1 MKNFKVYNASAGSGK
16 TTILA
21 LEYLVI
27 TLQNPSKFRRILAVT
42 FTNKAAAE
50 MKQRIIHYLKDLS
63 LWNLQG
69 NTALKNKLDYI
80 KEQTGLDEEKIQD
93 RATLALKNI
102 LHHYSDFAVKTID
115 SFVHRIIRTFAYDL
129 QLPMDFE
136 VELDADKLLTQSID
150 LLINKAGVDDNLTNA
165 LVAFTEERTDD
176 EKSWN
181 VEYELFQFS
190 KLLLDEEGHLNTRSL
205 SKLSVNDFQKI
216 RKSVL
221 RFKNFFENEIK
232 TMSSGIYKKIVAS
245 GINPK
250 SFYQG
255 NKGIYKYFE
264 YLANERYDK
273 LIPNS
278 YVVKTIEDD
287 KWYSS
292 KAPAADK
299 AIIEPLKPEIED
311 AYRNIEAFLEKYYSR
326 YVVLELIYRKLFP
339 LAVLNE
345 TDKILTE
352 IKSLN
357 NLVHISD
364 FNKKVAEIV
373 LSEPIPFIYER
384 VGERYENFFI
394 DEFQDTSEMQ
404 WQNMLPLIDNS
415 LASNNLNLVVGDG
428 KQAIY
433 RWRNGNV
440 EQFINLPK
448 IKGEDENIIIKE
460 RALTL
465 ERNYLPQD
473 LNVNYRSGENI
484 VEFNNKFFQFA
495 SKYLDEAYNIIYSG
509 LNQAAHDKDNKGF
522 VNIQFCDEETS
533 KNREEYRDFTLEITA
548 NTIESL
554 QSEGYQLKE
563 IGILCRAN
571 REANETAEYLLNKK
585 INVVS
590 SESLLLSKS
599 GKVNFMI
606 SLLRLINDPSNDIA
620 FVAALR
626 YLDENVLHKD
636 FHQSIQEFLQGNDD
650 SNQDYLQSVLEMMPV
665 KNTDE
670 SRVITQ
676 LPVYELC
683 EYIVYHY
690 QLNIDNDPY
699 VSFFLEAAWNFNVK
713 STGGVQYFLEWWDE
727 NQGKQYITVPEGL
740 NAVNILTIHKAK
752 GLQFPVV
759 IFPFADMRL
768 ESTKETLWINT
779 DMPELLGMEKAIV
792 NTNNLLEKTS
802 YAGLYTDE
810 QQKSLLDL
818 INMLYV
824 AFTRPENELYITCKF
839 PKKGNSFNTPF
850 LIWEFLKSK
859 NLWSEEQLNYTI
871 GERTFSKTKSKFDEE
886 KLKDKKLFYEQIYSS
901 EWSNKLKIK
910 KQASFPNMA
919 EEQLDKIDRGSMM
932 HQILSMIKT
941 PADIQNAVEKAH
953 SQGWFPA
960 GEKKHLEDELGE
972 LLSRE
977 DIKVLFDG
985 KYKILM
991 ERDILDGNGR
1001 IFRPDR
1007 VIIDGKNV
1015 KIVEYKT
1022 GIKDPAHKNQVKRYG
1037 ELFQEMDYHVE
1048 ELLLLYL
1055 DTKELMRV

>member
-27 TLQNPSKFRRILAVT
+27 TLQNPGKFRRILAVT

-50 MKQRIIHYLKDLS
+50 MKQRIINYLRDLS
-63 LWNLQG
+63 LWSFHGNKALEHNL
-69 NTALKNKLDYI
+69 NYLM
-80 KEQTGLDEEKIQD
+80 EQTGLDEKTMQN
-93 RATLALKNI
+93 RATMALKNI
-102 LHHYSDFAVKTID
+102 LHQYSDFAVKTID

-190 KLLLDEEGHLNTRSL
+190 KLLLDEEGHLNARNL
-205 SKLSVNDFQKI
+205 SKLSVNDFQQI

-221 RFKNFFENEIK
+221 RFKNFFEKEIK
-232 TMSSGIYKKIVAS
+232 SLSSEIFNMISSSGVS
-245 GINPK
+245 PK

-264 YLANERYDK
+264 YLSNERFDK
-273 LIPNS
+273 LTPNS
-278 YVVKTIEDD
+278 YVIKTIEEG

-292 KAPAADK
+292 KAPTTDK
-299 AIIEPLKPEIED
+299 AIIDQMKPSIED
-311 AYRNIEAFLEKYYSR
+311 AFHKIEAFLEKHYSR
-326 YVVLELIYRKLFP
+326 YIVLELIYRKLFP

-433 RWRNGNV
+433 RWRNGDV

-448 IKGEDENIIIKE
+448 IKGADKNIIIKE
-460 RALTL
+460 RALAL

-473 LNVNYRSGENI
+473 LNMNYRSGKNI

-495 SKYLDEAYNIIYSG
+495 SKYLDEAYNNIYSG
-509 LNQAAHDKDNKGF
+509 LNQEAHDKNNRGF
-522 VNIQFCDEETS
+522 VNIHFCDEETS
-533 KNREEYRDFTLEITA
+533 KNREEYKDFTLETTA

-554 QSEGYQLKE
+554 KSDGYQLKE
-563 IGILCRAN
+563 IAILCRTN

-590 SESLLLSKS
+590 SESLLLTKS
-599 GKVNFMI
+599 AKVNFMT
-606 SLLRLINDPSNDIA
+606 SLLRLVNNPSDDIA
-620 FVAALR
+620 FVAALK

-636 FHQSIQEFLQGNDD
+636 FHRSIQEYLHGNEE
-650 SNQDYLQSVLEMMPV
+650 SNRDYLQSILEMMPL
-665 KNTDE
+665 KDMSE
-670 SRVITQ
+670 SPIITQ

-690 QLNIDNDPY
+690 RLNIDDDPY
-699 VSFFLEAAWNFNVK
+699 ISFFLEAAWNFNVK
-713 STGGVQYFLEWWDE
+713 STGGIQHFLEWWDE

-768 ESTKETLWINT
+768 ESTRETLWINT
-779 DMPELLGMEKAIV
+779 DIPELLGMEKAIV
-792 NTNNLLEKTS
+792 NTNSLLEKTS
-802 YAGLYTDE
+802 YAGLYTEE

-818 INMLYV
+818 VNMLYV
-824 AFTRPENELYITCKF
+824 VFTRPENELYITCKF

-850 LIWEFLKSK
+850 LLGEYLKSM
-859 NLWSEEQLNYTI
+859 NLWNEEQLDYAI
-871 GERTFSKTKSKFDEE
+871 GERTYSTVKFDKE
-886 KLKDKKLFYEQIYSS
+886 KHNDKELFYKHIYSG
-901 EWSNKLKIK
+901 EWGDKLKIK
-910 KQASFPNMA
+910 KQANFRNMA
-919 EEQLDKIDRGSMM
+919 EEQLDKISRGSMM

-941 PADIQNAVEKAH
+941 SADIKSALEKAH
-953 SQGWFPA
+953 SRGWFPA
-960 GEKKHLEDELGE
+960 GEKEQLRDELEE
-972 LLSRE
+972 LLNRE
-977 DIKVLFDG
+977 DVKVLFDG
-985 KYKILM
+985 KYKILI

-1001 IFRPDR
+1001 VYRPDR
-1007 VIIDGKNV
+1007 VIIDGKNA

-1022 GIKDPAHKNQVKRYG
+1022 GMKDASHKKQVHRYG
-1037 ELFQEMDYHVE
+1037 ELFGEMGYNVV

-1055 DTKELMRV
+1055 DTKELVRV